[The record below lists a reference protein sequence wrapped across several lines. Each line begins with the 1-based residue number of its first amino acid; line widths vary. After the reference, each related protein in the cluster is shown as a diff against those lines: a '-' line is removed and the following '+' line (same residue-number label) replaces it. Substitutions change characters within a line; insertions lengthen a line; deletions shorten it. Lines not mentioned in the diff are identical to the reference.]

1 MVTSDKLSFRP
12 GGCAWLEKDIAINSS
27 ELISGDWRAVAE
39 YFGEQ
44 KEISFDCDYSSCVA
58 VPTTI
63 PSWLKTHAEYWAN
76 YQIDDE
82 TYVQGI
88 EYLIKE
94 GIIQIDS
101 TQSGVGSSQQIPSWV
116 KNNAKWWS
124 EGIISDEDYVNG
136 IEYLIKEGIIRV

>member
-1 MVTSDKLSFRP
+1 MSTCTKKDGFKTPNQNIPICLDLRICDIPRFTVEDYQGSQESGFEQE
-12 GGCAWLEKDIAINSS
+12 EKPKNI
-27 ELISGDWRAVAE
+27 V
-39 YFGEQ
+39 
-44 KEISFDCDYSSCVA
+44 
-58 VPTTI
+58 I
-63 PSWLKTHAEYWAN
+63 PSWLKIHAEYWAN

-101 TQSGVGSSQQIPSWV
+101 TQSGVGSSQQIPSWI

-136 IEYLIKEGIIRV
+136 IEYLIKEGIITV